1 MKEPQQLTLWPDGAL
16 PGQLSLFNRKAEV
29 RASPDK
35 MPNSPNHCET
45 VAMRRVTG
53 PMAPR
58 GQPQPLLPPQMQL
71 SPRTRMV
78 PMRLAVE
85 RHFAINIGSCPEHL
99 LTDK

>member
-1 MKEPQQLTLWPDGAL
+1 MTETHQLTLWPEDAL
-16 PGQLSLFNRKAEV
+16 PGQLSLFNRKAEE

-35 MPNSPNHCET
+35 MPNRPNRCET

-58 GQPQPLLPPQMQL
+58 GQRQPLLRPQMQL
-71 SPRTRMV
+71 SPKTRMA
-78 PMRLAVE
+78 PMGLAVE